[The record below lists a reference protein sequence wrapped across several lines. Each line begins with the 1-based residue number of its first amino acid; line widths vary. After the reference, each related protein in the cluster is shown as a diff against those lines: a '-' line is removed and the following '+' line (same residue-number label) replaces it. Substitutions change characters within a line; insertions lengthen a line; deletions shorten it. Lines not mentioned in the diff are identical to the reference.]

1 MLSINTNLQS
11 IIAQRSLK
19 NSTLKLNQA
28 IERMTTGFKLNGAK
42 DNAAN
47 YSITNNMG
55 VKLSSYEVAEENTAM
70 GMDMLTTANDSL
82 DLVNDR
88 LARLRALSE
97 QAANGTYGEESLK
110 AINAECNALVDE
122 INRLYMNTEY
132 NGTKLF
138 IQTGSDMKQVL
149 NAKEDTTFKELG
161 IGASSF
167 SVYDRGG
174 NLVETYD
181 TEETDTIGD
190 LFGVLKAKG
199 FNCSISGG
207 MITLNSAD
215 DLYIAGALADEL
227 GISTTS
233 VTYTASSSQTSASAV
248 TYTEL
253 IPATTATTLKE
264 VGVNS
269 SSVISIKDEKG
280 NLTGSFTVSTTD
292 TIGSLF
298 SSLSAHGITGSINDG
313 VISFTSTAGNYA
325 EGTALTTLGIQTQNG
340 KVVSVTHTV
349 GTTSTIS
356 DAYTGTD
363 RTVTVTN
370 QKTGAAKSFTLG
382 QNATFADLANNL
394 SANSINM
401 TMTNGVISLTAT
413 DSALVAG
420 GGLLDG
426 LGIGTKV
433 SGSYTVT
440 TGNTMTSAAPITY
453 TVKTE
458 ETYTTTTVVEPT
470 AGFAK
475 EVNRIDTSGL
485 QSFAEAASG
494 AIDWPTTPGTYA
506 IRTTDDL
513 SYLFSAASWGY
524 EQESAQFEG
533 TTFILANDIDLNTAD
548 FGIDGFNWIPL
559 GNSDNPFK
567 GTFDGNGYVL
577 SNLRIDIGKLQEE
590 ASSKYNIIG
599 LFGWC
604 DGATIKN
611 IGLENVQITDS
622 SDTPSGYVGGLAGAC
637 LNSTIENC
645 YTTGRINI
653 TGECS
658 LAGGLVGVFDSTTIK
673 SCSSSVDVTGK
684 IAYAGGLGNLYPA
697 IGETDNK
704 GNLLEDCY
712 ATGNIASAAVSGGLL
727 GDAQSYG
734 SLTLNRCY
742 HTTGTITLSSLLNP
756 TCYLGGLIG
765 GGGSLKGMNIN
776 NCYSTSDIINPFEI
790 NDISQSGIGGI
801 MGAALEEVSISNSYV
816 TGNISGKN
824 ANYGGFVGSLIYD
837 SSVGTNLTV
846 NDSYMLATS
855 NVLNSNGVGLLE
867 ENTTATFTNCYYNSN
882 LNTNSAS
889 YNWANGTGSVSSSG
903 CGTTNLTTGPFT
915 YNPLQIDTHTNTIS
929 TTSTLGLDTTISE
942 LGYNSNGMLVGQ
954 KSDGTTFQFAINKN
968 ETIESFINRL
978 KNVSGITAALNN
990 GKLTFNQANA
1000 YFTTDATGL
1009 LQLFGV
1015 NISNSYLTSQHNL
1028 LSNTNSNSLNKTENY
1043 TTKVNT
1049 TSKNLNDS
1057 TVKTATAAT
1066 TMGDLGFKSGV
1077 TVTVTSN
1084 GTKST
1089 LTMGKDS
1096 TVNDLINSLQ
1106 NKGLTASFNNGLLTL
1121 SGDGISNISNRI
1133 FNLAAPTYTTAD
1145 KSVNTK
1151 SNKMQYEVAFE
1162 DLIGNDIYAPGEF
1175 TLQVGI
1181 HSDENSRI
1189 TIKTAFILPTIEEL
1203 RNIGITNDNYMSQI
1217 DEMIQ
1222 TVTAKQTEYGAAQN
1236 RLESAL
1242 EEISTQYENLLSS
1255 RSTLR
1260 DADIANV
1267 SSEYIRQ
1274 QILQQASAT
1283 LLSTANQTPALALQL
1298 L

>member
-1 MLSINTNLQS
+1 MLSINTNLPS

-280 NLTGSFTVSTTD
+280 NLTGSFTVNTTD
-292 TIGSLF
+292 SIGSLF

-433 SGSYTVT
+433 SDSYTVT

-458 ETYTTTTVVEPT
+458 KTYTTTTVLEPT
-470 AGFAK
+470 VGFAK

-485 QSFAEAASG
+485 QGVAEAG
-494 AIDWPTTPGTYA
+494 GGNNNWPTTPGTYA

-513 SYLFSAASWGY
+513 MCFLAAASFGY
-524 EQESAQFEG
+524 NQESAQFEG
-533 TTFILANDIDLNTAD
+533 TTFVLANDFDLNELD
-548 FGIDGFNWIPL
+548 LEDGFNWIPL
-559 GNSDNPFK
+559 GNPDNPFK

-577 SNLRIDIGKLQEE
+577 SNLTIDIDKLKE
-590 ASSKYNIIG
+590 AVSDLNLNSIG
-599 LFGWC
+599 LFGYC

-611 IGLENVQITDS
+611 LGLENVQITNS
-622 SDTPSGYVGGLAGAC
+622 SGTTTYVTGGLAGIC
-637 LNSTIENC
+637 VNSTIENC
-645 YTTGRINI
+645 YTTGSI
-653 TGECS
+653 TGRVDF
-658 LAGGLVGVFDSTTIK
+658 AGGLVGLIDSTTIK
-673 SCSSSVDVTGK
+673 SCSSSVDITGNVF
-684 IAYAGGLGNLYPA
+684 YAGGIGNVYLFVDEAYNN
-697 IGETDNK
+697 GV
-704 GNLLEDCY
+704 LLEDCY
-712 ATGNIASAAVSGGLL
+712 TTGNIASAAASGGLL
-727 GDAQSYG
+727 GFAQSYG

-742 HTTGTITLSSLLNP
+742 HTTGTITLSSLLDP
-756 TCYLGGLIG
+756 SCFLGGLIG
-765 GGGSLKGMNIN
+765 GGVCLKGMNIN

-801 MGAALEEVSISNSYV
+801 MGAALGEVSISNSYV

-889 YNWANGTGSVSSSG
+889 YNWANNTGSVSSSG

-942 LGYNSNGMLVGQ
+942 LGYNSYGMLLGQ
-954 KSDGTTFQFAINKN
+954 KSDGTPFQFAINKN

-1015 NISNSYLTSQHNL
+1015 NISNSYSTSQHNL